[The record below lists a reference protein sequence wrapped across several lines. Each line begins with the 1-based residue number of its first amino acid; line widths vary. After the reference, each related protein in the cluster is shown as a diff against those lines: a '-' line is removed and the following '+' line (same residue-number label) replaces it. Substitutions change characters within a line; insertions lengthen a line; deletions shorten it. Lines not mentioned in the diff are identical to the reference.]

1 MAALTTS
8 HALCSKCRPKPRFR
22 SVELTKFGVAEKH
35 TVDVFVH
42 LFQDDLF
49 VAEPFTEEDTT
60 LVPADVSTVVHPSRS
75 ERFGTPKAHYP
86 AEEHSS
92 AGHVTRATGRS
103 TLGTPCRS
111 HSKEST
117 QEILPTVAFDRIE
130 HEIG

>member
-1 MAALTTS
+1 MNSCIRSSKDPARAWPLDNSLMARALTTS

-60 LVPADVSTVVHPSRS
+60 LVPADVSTVVHPS
-75 ERFGTPKAHYP
+75 
-86 AEEHSS
+86 
-92 AGHVTRATGRS
+92 
-103 TLGTPCRS
+103 LPC
-111 HSKEST
+111 
-117 QEILPTVAFDRIE
+117 
-130 HEIG
+130 